1 VSERVQRPD
10 REALVSAWSAR
21 DHARAVLRADH
32 VIIDESVGARALVAD
47 LVLSETPGDGTTA
60 SPPERGRSM
69 DELYDACAVIGRL
82 IAQRG
87 GSPTLASAT
96 IDGLCEVTGTR
107 DAPWAAPARAAVAE
121 GFAGTLVEGARRES
135 MQAWEYPSCAV
146 PLGQAA
152 VAIAAGHPSD
162 DDEVIAAWAA
172 RVAKA
177 AALTGVRR
185 AVVSGSERAKG
196 AVVEACQLVGIEV
209 QLRRGSDET

>member
-1 VSERVQRPD
+1 VVERGEGRN

-32 VIIDESVGARALVAD
+32 VIIDESIGARALVAD
-47 LVLSETPGDGTTA
+47 LVQTENPG
-60 SPPERGRSM
+60 

-121 GFAGTLVEGARRES
+121 GFAGALIEGARRES

-162 DDEVIAAWAA
+162 DDEVVGAWAA
-172 RVAKA
+172 RVAKG
-177 AALTGVRR
+177 AALQGVRR
-185 AVVSGSERAKG
+185 AVVSGSERAKA

-209 QLRRGSDET
+209 QVKRGSGET